1 MAQDRMTG
9 MMNQPQI
16 KSFAAAPQDQG
27 TASGSPILPAQMQL
41 NRTMGMALGG
51 PVNDELA
58 GIKDTIRAE
67 FAARGLDFDRF
78 VSNPAVMDEVGKSI
92 QSQGKNGDTILAH
105 INPQEA
111 ELLKEMGGSGTVNP
125 ATGLPQFYFGDIS
138 SYGGSSPSNSMA
150 EARAADR
157 ESVSGYSGSSGNG
170 NDGGGRAAG
179 IAADRGS
186 VSGYTGGGGGS
197 SNNLMAAARSADRG
211 SVSGYSSSGGGVA
224 PVLSP
229 TGVGGGSI
237 PMGQRDAQT
246 AQTNR
251 PEPSVPSY
259 DLMSGAQIGGANNL
273 SNLGQL
279 AAVPAFTGATIAPQP
294 TSVDLGNTAPQL
306 SDIDF
311 SNISPG
317 MYQGATMPG
326 GISNY
331 GASPINPGYTDT
343 GVTAMRMA
351 AGLDGRPGT
360 IDKKTGIG
368 YGTEFYLNQLGEL
381 APVAQTPGATILNRM
396 IDEGYNPAFGI
407 YSVGRTN
414 LEQAMLQAG
423 ADGNLTA
430 APGRSM
436 HNFGLAMDVKN
447 LPDQGYR
454 DLANIA
460 KQEGWGWGTMKDPAH
475 VQMAPWGAGA
485 AQTARRLGAE
495 PFTGPATT
503 ASMFTPAPKEQNAL
517 NQALD
522 TVSNIAGELFGVK
535 SAQAEEVPQQ
545 NELLDNLRRSTSLT
559 GAEPMSPFAASGVAG
574 MAFPPQSQQQML
586 DVLGIGGSPIPTER
600 AAPPEQVAGSGV
612 FPSYPKAAGTQA
624 VPVAGKIGTDPQS
637 GRDLFV
643 DINSNEFTVN
653 PGTGA
658 RQYTKFSTSTPASP
672 VSVAAQTSPTNVTRS
687 VAPVP
692 QTVVTGLPP
701 VQKVQDRAPGVST
714 AGLTGFEAALGKAP
728 VAQAASLGLSPT
740 GLTGFE
746 AALGTTPVA
755 QAASLG
761 AVPTTPRITTGITSP
776 LSIGAATMPR
786 QEPLDPTQS
795 TSPITAEQLKELGV
809 YQTPLKEGQRVRD
822 NFNEAYGDATKN
834 KIEVF
839 EWTNPV
845 NGKTEFYKSGYDE
858 ADLPAKTA
866 KTASLIPGQP
876 AAPQTEYEKTVAT
889 LEANDM
895 IANGMSKEEYADFIG
910 VPVDQ
915 VKTRITTQFG
925 PPMAEYY
932 TKTVLESLAGM
943 TGDEG
948 NFAGLM
954 NLTSMFSPLG
964 ILGLAG
970 KAGYN
975 AYRKRSENKADG
987 GYVSPL
993 ASMGKK

>member
-1 MAQDRMTG
+1 
-9 MMNQPQI
+9 
-16 KSFAAAPQDQG
+16 
-27 TASGSPILPAQMQL
+27 
-41 NRTMGMALGG
+41 
-51 PVNDELA
+51 
-58 GIKDTIRAE
+58 
-67 FAARGLDFDRF
+67 
-78 VSNPAVMDEVGKSI
+78 
-92 QSQGKNGDTILAH
+92 
-105 INPQEA
+105 
-111 ELLKEMGGSGTVNP
+111 
-125 ATGLPQFYFGDIS
+125 
-138 SYGGSSPSNSMA
+138 
-150 EARAADR
+150 
-157 ESVSGYSGSSGNG
+157 
-170 NDGGGRAAG
+170 
-179 IAADRGS
+179 
-186 VSGYTGGGGGS
+186 
-197 SNNLMAAARSADRG
+197 
-211 SVSGYSSSGGGVA
+211 
-224 PVLSP
+224 
-229 TGVGGGSI
+229 
-237 PMGQRDAQT
+237 MGQRDAQI
-246 AQTNR
+246 AQATR

-259 DLMSGAQIGGANNL
+259 DLMSGLQIGGANNL

-381 APVAQTPGATILNRM
+381 APVARTPGSTILNRVM
-396 IDEGYNPAFGI
+396 DEGYNPAFDI
-407 YSVGRTN
+407 YGVGRTN

-436 HNFGLAMDVKN
+436 HNFGLAMDVEN

-454 DLANIA
+454 DLARIA
-460 KQEGWGWGTMKDPAH
+460 KEEGWGWGTMKDPAH

-485 AQTARRLGAE
+485 VQTARRLGAE

-535 SAQAEEVPQQ
+535 SAQAEEMPQQ
-545 NELLDNLRRSTSLT
+545 NELLDNLRRSTSFT
-559 GAEPMSPFAASGVAG
+559 GAEPMSPFGTTRVA
-574 MAFPPQSQQQML
+574 SQQQML
-586 DVLGIGGSPIPTER
+586 DALGIGGSPIPTER
-600 AAPPEQVAGSGV
+600 AAPPEQIAGSGV

-643 DINSNEFTVN
+643 DINSNEFIVN

-672 VSVAAQTSPTNVTRS
+672 VSVAPSTFVSRS
-687 VAPVP
+687 VTPPPKP
-692 QTVVTGLPP
+692 QTVLTGLTP
-701 VQKVQDRAPGVST
+701 VQKAQDRAPG
-714 AGLTGFEAALGKAP
+714 
-728 VAQAASLGLSPT
+728 ASSA

-746 AALGTTPVA
+746 AALGTTPVL
-755 QAASLG
+755 QSASSAPLPQTLG
-761 AVPTTPRITTGITSP
+761 TEFTG
-776 LSIGAATMPR
+776 SIGALPR
-786 QEPLDPTQS
+786 QEPADPTQS
-795 TSPITAEQLKELGV
+795 TSPMTAEQLQDFGV
-809 YQTPLKEGQRVRD
+809 YKTPLKEGQRVRD
-822 NFNEAYGDATKN
+822 NFNESYRDATQN

-839 EWTNPV
+839 EWTNPAT
-845 NGKTEFYKSGYDE
+845 GKTEFYKSGYDE
-858 ADLPAKTA
+858 ANLPAKTA
-866 KTASLIPGQP
+866 KTASLIPGKP

-895 IANGMSKEEYADFIG
+895 IANGMSKEEYAAAMG
-910 VPVDQ
+910 VPVEQ

-948 NFAGLM
+948 NFSGLM

-975 AYRKRSENKADG
+975 AYRKRQENKAEG
-987 GYVSPL
+987 GYISPL
-993 ASMGKK
+993 ASMGKR

>member
-1 MAQDRMTG
+1 
-9 MMNQPQI
+9 MMNQPQL
-16 KSFAAAPQDQG
+16 KVFADAPQDG
-27 TASGSPILPAQMQL
+27 GVNPVSPIMPGQTQL
-41 NRTMGMALGG
+41 NRTMGMAKGG
-51 PVNDELA
+51 AVNDELA

-111 ELLKEMGGSGTVNP
+111 QLLKEMGGSGTVNP

-138 SYGGSSPSNSMA
+138 SYGGSTPSSSGSMA

-157 ESVSGYSGSSGNG
+157 ESVSGYSSSGG
-170 NDGGGRAAG
+170 GQSWSGGGR
-179 IAADRGS
+179 DSSSSNQSPTWSGS
-186 VSGYTGGGGGS
+186 GS
-197 SNNLMAAARSADRG
+197 SSGSIAAARTADRG
-211 SVSGYSSSGGGVA
+211 SVSGYSSSGGGVS

-246 AQTNR
+246 AQANR

-259 DLMSGAQIGGANNL
+259 DLMSGLQIGGTNNL

-279 AAVPAFTGATIAPQP
+279 AAVPAFTGTSIAPQP

-368 YGTEFYLNQLGEL
+368 YGTEFYLNQLREL
-381 APVAQTPGATILNRM
+381 APVAQTPGSTILNRVM
-396 IDEGYNPAFGI
+396 DKGYNPAFDI
-407 YSVGRTN
+407 YGVGRTN
-414 LEQAMLQAG
+414 LEQAILQAG

-436 HNFGLAMDVKN
+436 HNFGLAMDVEN

-454 DLANIA
+454 DLARIA
-460 KQEGWGWGTMKDPAH
+460 KEEGWGWGTMKDPAH

-485 AQTARRLGAE
+485 VQTARRLGAE

-535 SAQAEEVPQQ
+535 SAQAEEMPQQ

-559 GAEPMSPFAASGVAG
+559 GAEPMSPFGTTRVV
-574 MAFPPQSQQQML
+574 SQQQML
-586 DVLGIGGSPIPTER
+586 DALGIGGSPIPTER
-600 AAPPEQVAGSGV
+600 AAPPEQIAGSGV

-637 GRDLFV
+637 GKDLFV

-672 VSVAAQTSPTNVTRS
+672 VSVAPSTFVSRS
-687 VAPVP
+687 VTPPPKP
-692 QTVVTGLPP
+692 QTVLTGLTP
-701 VQKVQDRAPGVST
+701 VQKAQDRAPGAST
-714 AGLTGFEAALGKAP
+714 AGLTGFEAALGK
-728 VAQAASLGLSPT
+728 
-740 GLTGFE
+740 
-746 AALGTTPVA
+746 TPVA

-809 YQTPLKEGQRVRD
+809 YQTPLKESQRVRD
-822 NFNEAYGDATKN
+822 NFNEAYADATKRG
-834 KIEVF
+834 IEVF
-839 EWTNPV
+839 EWTNPA
-845 NGKTEFYKSGYDE
+845 NGKTEVYKSGAPE
-858 ADLPAKTA
+858 ADLPAKKA
-866 KTASLIPGQP
+866 KTASLIPGQA
-876 AAPQTEYEKTVAT
+876 AAPQTEYEKTVAA
-889 LEANDM
+889 LEDADM

-910 VPVDQ
+910 VPVEQ

-975 AYRKRSENKADG
+975 AYRKKQENKAEG
-987 GYVSPL
+987 GYISPL
-993 ASMGKK
+993 ASMGKR